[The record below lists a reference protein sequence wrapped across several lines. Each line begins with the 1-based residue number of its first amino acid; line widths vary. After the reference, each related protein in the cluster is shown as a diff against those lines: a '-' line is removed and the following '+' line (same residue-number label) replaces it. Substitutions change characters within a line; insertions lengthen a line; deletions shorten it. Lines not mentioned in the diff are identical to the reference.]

1 MPPPGFYGGAI
12 EQIELRA
19 TGGEELV
26 IAGSL
31 KSAADG
37 TTSHATVAGHEDAI
51 GGGDEGGGMGE

>member
-1 MPPPGFYGGAI
+1 MPPPGFHGGAI

-19 TGGEELV
+19 TGGEQLV

-37 TTSHATVAGHEDAI
+37 TTSHAAVAGHENAI
-51 GGGDEGGGMGE
+51 GGGDQ